1 MLAPL
6 PTLEFNAALQ
16 RALSTPQ
23 RKAWYKRYQ
32 DIVWPLREWPA
43 DEARIL
49 FGAHAGHDERY
60 KLCKFA
66 AANAIAPLVL
76 VHWCISKPGYLRAA
90 SSCADMQA
98 MLKDWQNGTHK
109 WKAWSMAYETGV
121 AIEPMAFAREQNPTI
136 LGEPAGRTY
145 WDEAHEALNEAKHTR
160 PRDWT

>member
-23 RKAWYKRYQ
+23 RKAWLKRYQ

-76 VHWCISKPGYLRAA
+76 VHCACSAAAAVLLGSAYVGRPVSRLRPTARRERGP
-90 SSCADMQA
+90 STCAGSTPFDAPPSLFQDTGMRRA
-98 MLKDWQNGTHK
+98 LHV
-109 WKAWSMAYETGV
+109 AW
-121 AIEPMAFAREQNPTI
+121 PF
-136 LGEPAGRTY
+136 
-145 WDEAHEALNEAKHTR
+145 W
-160 PRDWT
+160 